1 MKPFAEAATA
11 FCLNKGLAVTLV
23 WFRSLAFTALVIIAA
38 AWLYRYLSPAF
49 AFALLGGALVVAVLY
64 QASFVSQLTAWANLP
79 RNRPLPIGW
88 GIWTP
93 LIERLNR
100 FSRQQQASLS
110 ELSSELERIHA
121 AVDRLPDG
129 LVLLDRYDHVSW
141 SNQAAQSLHGIFGT
155 QRPVHH
161 FIRQP
166 EFAEMLQRRGGGPQT
181 QLLQLNTQPGRTFE
195 LQLHE
200 TDAEHR
206 LLITR
211 DITDQAKLDAVRS
224 DFVAN
229 VSHEIRTPATVI
241 AGFAETLLSLELDE
255 KSHREYLSAI
265 LRQSETMG
273 RLVGDLLLLSSLER
287 ATDRMEE
294 SPVELQPLLESLIY
308 EARALSAGCH
318 KISLEFD
325 GPARLLAAPAEIESA
340 LRNLITNAVRYTPD
354 GGSITVSWRA
364 RDDEGWLAVRDT
376 GIGIAAEHM
385 PRITER
391 FYRVDRSRSR
401 DTGGTGLGLA
411 IVKRIA
417 NRHHASLRID
427 SEPGRAAPS
436 RCAFQRVGW
445 WQTHPSTLRRRQ
457 VCRRKTLQMP
467 VHVTHRLSNH
477 RQTFEGV
484 GDLHF
489 LRHPHAAVQLN
500 RLLPDVA
507 RSL

>member
-1 MKPFAEAATA
+1 MI
-11 FCLNKGLAVTLV
+11 
-23 WFRSLAFTALVIIAA
+23 WFRSFGFTSLVVIAA
-38 AWLYRYLSPAF
+38 AWLYTYLSPAL
-49 AFALLGGALVVAVLY
+49 ACAVLVLALLIVVGY
-64 QASFVSQLTAWANLP
+64 QGSFVSRLTAWANLP

-100 FSRQQQASLS
+100 FSRQQQASIA

-129 LVLLDRYDHVSW
+129 LVLLDRYDHISW

-166 EFAEMLQRRGGGPQT
+166 EFAEMLQRRGGEPQK
-181 QLLQLNTQPGRTFE
+181 QRLHLATQPGRIFE

-211 DITDQAKLDAVRS
+211 DVTDQAKLDAVRS

-241 AGFAETLLSLELDE
+241 AGFAETLLSLDLEE
-255 KSHREYLSAI
+255 SARREYLSAI

-273 RLVGDLLLLSSLER
+273 RLVGDLLLLASLER
-287 ATDRMEE
+287 AVDRLDE
-294 SPVELQPLLESLIY
+294 SAIELGPLLESLIY
-308 EARALSAGCH
+308 EARALSAGRH
-318 KISLEFD
+318 TIGFEFE
-325 GPARLLAAPAEIESA
+325 GPPRLLGVPSEIESA
-340 LRNLITNAVRYTPD
+340 IRNLLTNAVRYTPD
-354 GGSITVSWRA
+354 GGSITLSWRV

-376 GIGIAAEHM
+376 GIGISTEHL

-417 NRHHASLRID
+417 NRHHASLRVD
-427 SEPGRAAPS
+427 SEPGKGSVFTLRFPARRLLADPIPAPS
-436 RCAFQRVGW
+436 GGE
-445 WQTHPSTLRRRQ
+445 S
-457 VCRRKTLQMP
+457 
-467 VHVTHRLSNH
+467 SS
-477 RQTFEGV
+477 
-484 GDLHF
+484 
-489 LRHPHAAVQLN
+489 
-500 RLLPDVA
+500 VA
-507 RSL
+507 ITDSSPA

>member
-1 MKPFAEAATA
+1 MEAATA
-11 FCLNKGLAVTLV
+11 SCLNEGLAVTLI
-23 WFRSLAFTALVIIAA
+23 WFRSLGFAALIILVA
-38 AWLYRYLSPAF
+38 AWLHRFLSPAF
-49 AFALLGGALVVAVLY
+49 AFALLVLALVVAVLY
-64 QASFVSQLTAWANLP
+64 QASFVSRLTAWANLP

-100 FSRQQQASLS
+100 FSRQQQATVT
-110 ELSSELERIHA
+110 ELGSELERIHA

-141 SNQAAQSLHGIFGT
+141 SNQAAQALHGIFGT

-166 EFAEMLQRRGGGPQT
+166 EFAEMLQRRGGGAQT
-181 QLLQLNTQPGRTFE
+181 QRLQLNTQPGRIFE

-211 DITDQAKLDAVRS
+211 DVTDQAKLDAVRS

-241 AGFAETLLSLELDE
+241 AGFAETLLSLELDD
-255 KSHREYLSAI
+255 KTRREYLSAI

-273 RLVGDLLLLSSLER
+273 RLVGDLLLLASLER
-287 ATDRMEE
+287 AADRLDE
-294 SPVELQPLLESLIY
+294 SAIELQPLLESLVY
-308 EARALSAGCH
+308 EARALSSGRHA
-318 KISLEFD
+318 ISLEFE
-325 GPARLLAAPAEIESA
+325 GPPRLMAVPAEIESA
-340 LRNLITNAVRYTPD
+340 VRNLVTNAVRYTPD
-354 GGSITVSWRA
+354 GGTVTVSWRV

-376 GIGIAAEHM
+376 GIGIATEHL

-427 SEPGRAAPS
+427 SEPGKGSVFTIRFPS
-436 RCAFQRVGW
+436 RRLVADLPAVSADLETPAGEAAIASD
-445 WQTHPSTLRRRQ
+445 PRRAPPE
-457 VCRRKTLQMP
+457 P
-467 VHVTHRLSNH
+467 VS
-477 RQTFEGV
+477 Q
-484 GDLHF
+484 
-489 LRHPHAAVQLN
+489 
-500 RLLPDVA
+500 
-507 RSL
+507 

>member
-1 MKPFAEAATA
+1 LKPFAEAATA

-308 EARALSAGCH
+308 EARALSAGHH

-427 SEPGRAAPS
+427 SEPGRGSTFTLRFPARRMVADPPVDATPAASLSPQNAPDAS
-436 RCAFQRVGW
+436 PR
-445 WQTHPSTLRRRQ
+445 HPSSEQ
-457 VCRRKTLQMP
+457 
-467 VHVTHRLSNH
+467 SSS
-477 RQTFEGV
+477 
-484 GDLHF
+484 
-489 LRHPHAAVQLN
+489 
-500 RLLPDVA
+500 DV
-507 RSL
+507 

>member
-49 AFALLGGALVVAVLY
+49 AFALLGGALVVVVLY

-255 KSHREYLSAI
+255 KSRREYLSAI

-308 EARALSAGCH
+308 EARALSAGRH

-354 GGSITVSWRA
+354 GVSITVSWRA

-391 FYRVDRSRSR
+391 FSRVDRSRSR

-427 SEPGRAAPS
+427 SEPGRGSTFTLRFPARRMVADPPVDATPAASLSPQNAPDAS
-436 RCAFQRVGW
+436 PR
-445 WQTHPSTLRRRQ
+445 HPSSEQ
-457 VCRRKTLQMP
+457 
-467 VHVTHRLSNH
+467 SSS
-477 RQTFEGV
+477 
-484 GDLHF
+484 
-489 LRHPHAAVQLN
+489 
-500 RLLPDVA
+500 DV
-507 RSL
+507 

>member
-1 MKPFAEAATA
+1 MEAVTA
-11 FCLNKGLAVTLV
+11 SCLNEGLAVTLI
-23 WFRSLAFTALVIIAA
+23 WFRSLGFAALIILVA
-38 AWLYRYLSPAF
+38 AWLHRFLSPAF
-49 AFALLGGALVVAVLY
+49 AFALLVLALVVAVLY
-64 QASFVSQLTAWANLP
+64 QASFVSRLTAWANLP

-100 FSRQQQASLS
+100 FSRQQQATVT
-110 ELSSELERIHA
+110 ELGSELERIHA

-166 EFAEMLQRRGGGPQT
+166 EFAEMLQRRGGGAQT
-181 QLLQLNTQPGRTFE
+181 QRLQLNTQPGRIFE

-211 DITDQAKLDAVRS
+211 DVTDQAKLDAVRS

-241 AGFAETLLSLELDE
+241 AGFAETLLSLELDD
-255 KSHREYLSAI
+255 KTRREYLSAI

-273 RLVGDLLLLSSLER
+273 RLVGDLLLLASLER
-287 ATDRMEE
+287 AADRLDE
-294 SPVELQPLLESLIY
+294 SAIELQPLLESLVY
-308 EARALSAGCH
+308 EARALSSGRHA
-318 KISLEFD
+318 ISLEFE
-325 GPARLLAAPAEIESA
+325 GPPRLMAVPAEIESA
-340 LRNLITNAVRYTPD
+340 VRNLVTNAVRYTPD
-354 GGSITVSWRA
+354 GGTVTVSWRV

-376 GIGIAAEHM
+376 GIGISTEHL

-427 SEPGRAAPS
+427 SEPGKGSVFTMRFPARRLVADPPAVSADVEIPAGEAATVNDP
-436 RCAFQRVGW
+436 Q
-445 WQTHPSTLRRRQ
+445 
-457 VCRRKTLQMP
+457 
-467 VHVTHRLSNH
+467 
-477 RQTFEGV
+477 
-484 GDLHF
+484 
-489 LRHPHAAVQLN
+489 
-500 RLLPDVA
+500 
-507 RSL
+507 RSLPEPVNK

>member
-1 MKPFAEAATA
+1 MEAATA
-11 FCLNKGLAVTLV
+11 SCPNNGLAVTLI
-23 WFRSLAFTALVIIAA
+23 WFRSLVFAVLVIGVT
-38 AWLYRYLSPAF
+38 AWLHAYLSPAL
-49 AFALLGGALVVAVLY
+49 AFGLMALALVAVVIY
-64 QASFVSQLTAWANLP
+64 QASFVSRLTAWANLP

-100 FSRQQQASLS
+100 FSRQQQATAT
-110 ELSSELERIHA
+110 ELGSELERIHA

-155 QRPVHH
+155 QRPIHH

-166 EFAEMLQRRGGGPQT
+166 EFAELLQRRGGGPQT
-181 QLLQLNTQPGRTFE
+181 ERLQLGSQPGRIFE

-200 TDAEHR
+200 TDADHR

-211 DITDQAKLDAVRS
+211 DVTDQAKLDAVRS

-255 KSHREYLSAI
+255 RSRREYLSAI

-273 RLVGDLLLLSSLER
+273 RLVGDLLLLASLER
-287 ATDRMEE
+287 AADRLDE
-294 SPVELQPLLESLIY
+294 SAVELRPLLESLTY
-308 EARALSAGCH
+308 EARALSGSRH
-318 KISLEFD
+318 SITLEFD
-325 GPARLLAAPAEIESA
+325 GPPRLLAVPAEIESA
-340 LRNLITNAVRYTPD
+340 IRNLITNAVRYTPE
-354 GGSITVSWRA
+354 GGAIAISWRV

-376 GIGIAAEHM
+376 GIGISAEHL

-427 SEPGRAAPS
+427 SEPGQGSTFTLRFPARRLIADPPVAPPPPAAISAAAPPEPTDDS
-436 RCAFQRVGW
+436 Q
-445 WQTHPSTLRRRQ
+445 
-457 VCRRKTLQMP
+457 
-467 VHVTHRLSNH
+467 LS
-477 RQTFEGV
+477 
-484 GDLHF
+484 
-489 LRHPHAAVQLN
+489 
-500 RLLPDVA
+500 LLDTTEPGSPAPA
-507 RSL
+507 R

>member
-1 MKPFAEAATA
+1 MEAATA
-11 FCLNKGLAVTLV
+11 SCLNEGLAVTLI
-23 WFRSLAFTALVIIAA
+23 WFRSLGFVALIILVA
-38 AWLYRYLSPAF
+38 AWLHRFLSPPF
-49 AFALLGGALVVAVLY
+49 AFVLLVLALVVAVLY
-64 QASFVSQLTAWANLP
+64 QASFVSRLTAWANLP

-100 FSRQQQASLS
+100 LSRQQQATVT
-110 ELSSELERIHA
+110 ELGSELERIHA

-166 EFAEMLQRRGGGPQT
+166 EFAEMLQRRGGGAQT
-181 QLLQLNTQPGRTFE
+181 QRLQLNTQPGRIFE

-211 DITDQAKLDAVRS
+211 DVTDQAKLDAVRS

-241 AGFAETLLSLELDE
+241 AGFAETLLSLELDD
-255 KSHREYLSAI
+255 KTRREYLSAI

-273 RLVGDLLLLSSLER
+273 RLVGDLLLLASLER
-287 ATDRMEE
+287 AADRLDE
-294 SPVELQPLLESLIY
+294 SAIELQPLLESLVY
-308 EARALSAGCH
+308 EARALSSGRHA
-318 KISLEFD
+318 ISLEFE
-325 GPARLLAAPAEIESA
+325 GPPRLMAVPAEIESA
-340 LRNLITNAVRYTPD
+340 VRNLVTNAVRYTPD
-354 GGSITVSWRA
+354 GGTVTVSWRV

-376 GIGIAAEHM
+376 GIGIATEHL

-427 SEPGRAAPS
+427 TEPGRGSVFTIRFPS
-436 RCAFQRVGW
+436 RRLVADPPAVSAEVE
-445 WQTHPSTLRRRQ
+445 TPSGEAATVSDPR
-457 VCRRKTLQMP
+457 CSPPEP
-467 VHVTHRLSNH
+467 VS
-477 RQTFEGV
+477 Q
-484 GDLHF
+484 
-489 LRHPHAAVQLN
+489 
-500 RLLPDVA
+500 
-507 RSL
+507 

>member
-1 MKPFAEAATA
+1 M
-11 FCLNKGLAVTLV
+11 V
-23 WFRSLAFTALVIIAA
+23 WFRSLGFTALVIIVA

-49 AFALLGGALVVAVLY
+49 AFALLVVTLLVAVLY
-64 QASFVSQLTAWANLP
+64 QASFVSRLTAWANLP

-100 FSRQQQASLS
+100 FSRQQQASLG

-181 QLLQLNTQPGRTFE
+181 QRLQLGTQPGRTFE

-211 DITDQAKLDAVRS
+211 DVTDQAKLDAVRS

-241 AGFAETLLSLELDE
+241 AGFAETLLSLDLDE
-255 KSHREYLSAI
+255 KSRREYLSAI

-287 ATDRMEE
+287 ATDPMEE
-294 SPVELQPLLESLIY
+294 STVELQPLLESLIY
-308 EARALSAGCH
+308 EARALSAGRH
-318 KISLEFD
+318 KISLEFE

-354 GGSITVSWRA
+354 GGTVTVSWRT

-376 GIGIAAEHM
+376 GIGISAEHM

-427 SEPGRAAPS
+427 SEPGRGSTFTLRFPARRMVADPPVDATPAANLSPQNAPDANP
-436 RCAFQRVGW
+436 R
-445 WQTHPSTLRRRQ
+445 HPSSER
-457 VCRRKTLQMP
+457 
-467 VHVTHRLSNH
+467 SSS
-477 RQTFEGV
+477 
-484 GDLHF
+484 
-489 LRHPHAAVQLN
+489 
-500 RLLPDVA
+500 DV
-507 RSL
+507 

>member
-1 MKPFAEAATA
+1 MEAATA
-11 FCLNKGLAVTLV
+11 SCLNEGLAVTLI
-23 WFRSLAFTALVIIAA
+23 WFRSLGFAALIILVA
-38 AWLYRYLSPAF
+38 AWLHRFLSPAF
-49 AFALLGGALVVAVLY
+49 AFALLVLALVVAVLY
-64 QASFVSQLTAWANLP
+64 QASFVSRLTAWANLP

-100 FSRQQQASLS
+100 FSRQQQATVT
-110 ELSSELERIHA
+110 ELGSELERIHA

-166 EFAEMLQRRGGGPQT
+166 EFAEMLQRRGGGAQT
-181 QLLQLNTQPGRTFE
+181 QRLQLNTQPGRIFE

-211 DITDQAKLDAVRS
+211 DVTDQAKLDAVRS

-241 AGFAETLLSLELDE
+241 AGFAETLLSLELDD
-255 KSHREYLSAI
+255 KTRREYLSAI

-273 RLVGDLLLLSSLER
+273 RLVGDLLLLASLER
-287 ATDRMEE
+287 AADRLDE
-294 SPVELQPLLESLIY
+294 SAIELQPLLESLVY
-308 EARALSAGCH
+308 EARALSSGRHA
-318 KISLEFD
+318 ISLEFE
-325 GPARLLAAPAEIESA
+325 GPPKLMAVPAEIESA
-340 LRNLITNAVRYTPD
+340 VRNLVTNAVRYTPD
-354 GGSITVSWRA
+354 GGTVTVSWRV

-376 GIGIAAEHM
+376 GIGIATEHL

-427 SEPGRAAPS
+427 SEPGKGSVFTIRFPS
-436 RCAFQRVGW
+436 RRLVADLPAVSADVEAPAGEAAIASD
-445 WQTHPSTLRRRQ
+445 PRRAPPE
-457 VCRRKTLQMP
+457 P
-467 VHVTHRLSNH
+467 VS
-477 RQTFEGV
+477 Q
-484 GDLHF
+484 
-489 LRHPHAAVQLN
+489 
-500 RLLPDVA
+500 
-507 RSL
+507 

>member
-1 MKPFAEAATA
+1 MEAATA
-11 FCLNKGLAVTLV
+11 SCLNEGLAVTLI
-23 WFRSLAFTALVIIAA
+23 WFRSLGFVALIILVA
-38 AWLYRYLSPAF
+38 AWLHRFLSPAF
-49 AFALLGGALVVAVLY
+49 AFVLLVLALVVAVLY
-64 QASFVSQLTAWANLP
+64 QASFVSRLTAWANLP

-100 FSRQQQASLS
+100 LSRQQQATVT
-110 ELSSELERIHA
+110 ELGSELERIHA

-166 EFAEMLQRRGGGPQT
+166 EFAEMLQRRGGGAQT
-181 QLLQLNTQPGRTFE
+181 QRLQLNTQPGRIFE

-211 DITDQAKLDAVRS
+211 DVTDQAKLDAVRS

-241 AGFAETLLSLELDE
+241 AGFAETLLSLELDD
-255 KSHREYLSAI
+255 KTRREYLSAV

-273 RLVGDLLLLSSLER
+273 RLVGDLLLLASLER
-287 ATDRMEE
+287 AADRLDE
-294 SPVELQPLLESLIY
+294 SAIELQPLLESLVY
-308 EARALSAGCH
+308 EARALSSGRHA
-318 KISLEFD
+318 ISLEFE
-325 GPARLLAAPAEIESA
+325 GPPRLMAVPAEIESA
-340 LRNLITNAVRYTPD
+340 VRNLVTNAVRYTPD
-354 GGSITVSWRA
+354 GGTVTVSWRV

-376 GIGIAAEHM
+376 GIGIATEHL

-427 SEPGRAAPS
+427 TEPGRGSVFTIRFPS
-436 RCAFQRVGW
+436 RRLVADPPAVSAEVE
-445 WQTHPSTLRRRQ
+445 TPSGEAATVSDPRRSPPE
-457 VCRRKTLQMP
+457 P
-467 VHVTHRLSNH
+467 VS
-477 RQTFEGV
+477 Q
-484 GDLHF
+484 
-489 LRHPHAAVQLN
+489 
-500 RLLPDVA
+500 
-507 RSL
+507 

>member
-1 MKPFAEAATA
+1 MEAATA
-11 FCLNKGLAVTLV
+11 SCLNEGLAVTLI
-23 WFRSLAFTALVIIAA
+23 WFRSLGFAALIILVA
-38 AWLYRYLSPAF
+38 AWLHRFLSPAF
-49 AFALLGGALVVAVLY
+49 ALVLLAVALVVAVLY
-64 QASFVSQLTAWANLP
+64 QASFVSRLTAWANLP

-100 FSRQQQASLS
+100 VSRQQQATVT
-110 ELSSELERIHA
+110 ELGSELERIHA

-166 EFAEMLQRRGGGPQT
+166 EFAEMLQRRGGGAQT
-181 QLLQLNTQPGRTFE
+181 QRLQLNTQPGRIFE

-241 AGFAETLLSLELDE
+241 AGFAETLLSLDLDD
-255 KSHREYLSAI
+255 KTRREYLSAI

-273 RLVGDLLLLSSLER
+273 RLVGDLLLLASLER
-287 ATDRMEE
+287 AADRLDE
-294 SPVELQPLLESLIY
+294 SAIELQPLLESLVY
-308 EARALSAGCH
+308 EARALSGGRH
-318 KISLEFD
+318 DISLEFE
-325 GPARLLAAPAEIESA
+325 GPPRLMAVPAEIESA
-340 LRNLITNAVRYTPD
+340 VRNLVTNAVRYTPD
-354 GGSITVSWRA
+354 GGAVAVSWRV

-376 GIGIAAEHM
+376 GIGISTEHL

-427 SEPGRAAPS
+427 SEPGKGS
-436 RCAFQRVGW
+436 VF
-445 WQTHPSTLRRRQ
+445 TLRFPARRLVADPPAVPADVESSAGHAPTVNDPQ
-457 VCRRKTLQMP
+457 LPLAEP
-467 VHVTHRLSNH
+467 VTR
-477 RQTFEGV
+477 
-484 GDLHF
+484 
-489 LRHPHAAVQLN
+489 
-500 RLLPDVA
+500 
-507 RSL
+507 

>member
-1 MKPFAEAATA
+1 MEAATA
-11 FCLNKGLAVTLV
+11 SCLNEGLAVTLV
-23 WFRSLAFTALVIIAA
+23 WFRSLGFAALIILVA
-38 AWLYRYLSPAF
+38 AWLHRFLSPAF
-49 AFALLGGALVVAVLY
+49 ALVLLAVALVVAVLY
-64 QASFVSQLTAWANLP
+64 QASFVSRLTAWANLP

-100 FSRQQQASLS
+100 VSRQQQATVT
-110 ELSSELERIHA
+110 ELGSELERIHA

-166 EFAEMLQRRGGGPQT
+166 EFAEMLQQRGGGAQT
-181 QLLQLNTQPGRTFE
+181 QRLQLNTQPGRIFE

-241 AGFAETLLSLELDE
+241 AGFAETLLSLDLDD
-255 KSHREYLSAI
+255 KTRREYLSAI

-273 RLVGDLLLLSSLER
+273 RLVGDLLLLASLER
-287 ATDRMEE
+287 AADRLDE
-294 SPVELQPLLESLIY
+294 SAIELQPLLESLVY
-308 EARALSAGCH
+308 EARALSSGRH
-318 KISLEFD
+318 DISLEFE
-325 GPARLLAAPAEIESA
+325 GPPRLMAVPAEIESA
-340 LRNLITNAVRYTPD
+340 VRNLVTNAVRYTPD
-354 GGSITVSWRA
+354 GGAVAVSWRA

-376 GIGIAAEHM
+376 GIGISTEHL

-427 SEPGRAAPS
+427 SEPGKGS
-436 RCAFQRVGW
+436 VF
-445 WQTHPSTLRRRQ
+445 TLRFPARRL
-457 VCRRKTLQMP
+457 VADP
-467 VHVTHRLSNH
+467 PAVPADVESSA
-477 RQTFEGV
+477 
-484 GDLHF
+484 GDA
-489 LRHPHAAVQLN
+489 PTVN
-500 RLLPDVA
+500 DPLLPLAEPVT
-507 RSL
+507 R

>member
-1 MKPFAEAATA
+1 MEAATA
-11 FCLNKGLAVTLV
+11 SCLNKGLAVTLI
-23 WFRSLAFTALVIIAA
+23 WFRSLGFAALIILVA
-38 AWLYRYLSPAF
+38 AWLHRFLSPAF
-49 AFALLGGALVVAVLY
+49 ALVLLAVALVVAVLY
-64 QASFVSQLTAWANLP
+64 QASFVSRLTAWANLP

-100 FSRQQQASLS
+100 VSRQQQATVT
-110 ELSSELERIHA
+110 ELGSELERIHA

-166 EFAEMLQRRGGGPQT
+166 EFAEMLQRRGGGAQT
-181 QLLQLNTQPGRTFE
+181 QRLQLNTQPGRIFE

-241 AGFAETLLSLELDE
+241 AGFAETLLSLDLDD
-255 KSHREYLSAI
+255 KTRREYLSAI

-273 RLVGDLLLLSSLER
+273 RLVGDLLLLASLER
-287 ATDRMEE
+287 AADRLDE
-294 SPVELQPLLESLIY
+294 SAIELQPLLESLVY
-308 EARALSAGCH
+308 EARALSGGRH
-318 KISLEFD
+318 DISLEFE
-325 GPARLLAAPAEIESA
+325 GPPRLMAVPAEIESA
-340 LRNLITNAVRYTPD
+340 VRNLVTNAVRYTPD
-354 GGSITVSWRA
+354 GGAVAVSWRV

-376 GIGIAAEHM
+376 GIGISTEHL

-411 IVKRIA
+411 IVKRV
-417 NRHHASLRID
+417 H
-427 SEPGRAAPS
+427 
-436 RCAFQRVGW
+436 
-445 WQTHPSTLRRRQ
+445 TQ
-457 VCRRKTLQMP
+457 V
-467 VHVTHRLSNH
+467 S
-477 RQTFEGV
+477 G
-484 GDLHF
+484 
-489 LRHPHAAVQLN
+489 A
-500 RLLPDVA
+500 
-507 RSL
+507 

>member
-308 EARALSAGCH
+308 EARALSAGRH

-427 SEPGRAAPS
+427 SEPGRGSTFTLRFPARRMVADPPVDATPAASLSPQNAPDAS
-436 RCAFQRVGW
+436 PR
-445 WQTHPSTLRRRQ
+445 HPSSEQ
-457 VCRRKTLQMP
+457 
-467 VHVTHRLSNH
+467 SSS
-477 RQTFEGV
+477 
-484 GDLHF
+484 
-489 LRHPHAAVQLN
+489 
-500 RLLPDVA
+500 DV
-507 RSL
+507 

>member
-11 FCLNKGLAVTLV
+11 FCLDKGLAVTLV

-308 EARALSAGCH
+308 EARALSAGHH

-427 SEPGRAAPS
+427 SEPGRGSTFTLRFPARRMVADPLVDATPAASLSPQNAPDAS
-436 RCAFQRVGW
+436 PR
-445 WQTHPSTLRRRQ
+445 HPSSEQ
-457 VCRRKTLQMP
+457 
-467 VHVTHRLSNH
+467 SSS
-477 RQTFEGV
+477 
-484 GDLHF
+484 
-489 LRHPHAAVQLN
+489 
-500 RLLPDVA
+500 DV
-507 RSL
+507 

>member
-1 MKPFAEAATA
+1 
-11 FCLNKGLAVTLV
+11 LVLLAV
-23 WFRSLAFTALVIIAA
+23 
-38 AWLYRYLSPAF
+38 
-49 AFALLGGALVVAVLY
+49 ALVVAVLY
-64 QASFVSQLTAWANLP
+64 QASFVSRLTAWANLP

-100 FSRQQQASLS
+100 VSRQQQATVT
-110 ELSSELERIHA
+110 ELGSELERIHA

-166 EFAEMLQRRGGGPQT
+166 EFAEMLQRRGGGAQT
-181 QLLQLNTQPGRTFE
+181 QRLQLNTQPGRIFE

-241 AGFAETLLSLELDE
+241 AGFAETLLSLDLDD
-255 KSHREYLSAI
+255 KTRREYLSAI

-273 RLVGDLLLLSSLER
+273 RLVGDLLLLASLER
-287 ATDRMEE
+287 AADRLDE
-294 SPVELQPLLESLIY
+294 SAIELQPLLESLVY
-308 EARALSAGCH
+308 EARALSSGRH
-318 KISLEFD
+318 DITLEFE
-325 GPARLLAAPAEIESA
+325 GPPRLMAVPAEIESA
-340 LRNLITNAVRYTPD
+340 VRNLVTNAVRYTPD
-354 GGSITVSWRA
+354 GGAVAVSWRA

-376 GIGIAAEHM
+376 GIGISTEHL

-427 SEPGRAAPS
+427 SEPGKGS
-436 RCAFQRVGW
+436 VF
-445 WQTHPSTLRRRQ
+445 TLRFPARRL
-457 VCRRKTLQMP
+457 VADP
-467 VHVTHRLSNH
+467 PAVPADVESSA
-477 RQTFEGV
+477 
-484 GDLHF
+484 GDA
-489 LRHPHAAVQLN
+489 PTVN
-500 RLLPDVA
+500 DPLLPLAEPVT
-507 RSL
+507 R

>member
-1 MKPFAEAATA
+1 VGAATA
-11 FCLNKGLAVTLV
+11 SCLSEGLAVTLI
-23 WFRSLAFTALVIIAA
+23 WSRSLGFAALIILVA
-38 AWLYRYLSPAF
+38 AWLHRFLSPAF
-49 AFALLGGALVVAVLY
+49 AFALLVAALVVAVLY
-64 QASFVSQLTAWANLP
+64 QASFVSRLTAWANLP

-100 FSRQQQASLS
+100 VSRQQQATVA
-110 ELSSELERIHA
+110 ELGSELERIHA

-166 EFAEMLQRRGGGPQT
+166 EFAEMLQGRGGGTQT
-181 QLLQLNTQPGRTFE
+181 QRLQLNTQPGRIFE

-211 DITDQAKLDAVRS
+211 DVTDQAKLDAVRS

-241 AGFAETLLSLELDE
+241 AGFAETLLSLELDD
-255 KSHREYLSAI
+255 KTRREYLSAI

-273 RLVGDLLLLSSLER
+273 RLVGDLLLLASLER
-287 ATDRMEE
+287 AADRLDE
-294 SPVELQPLLESLIY
+294 SAIELQPLLESLVY
-308 EARALSAGCH
+308 EARALSGGRH
-318 KISLEFD
+318 VISLEFE
-325 GPARLLAAPAEIESA
+325 GPPRLMAVPAEIESA
-340 LRNLITNAVRYTPD
+340 IRNLITNAVRYTPD
-354 GGSITVSWRA
+354 GGTITVSWRV

-376 GIGIAAEHM
+376 GIGISTEHL

-427 SEPGRAAPS
+427 SEPGRGSVFTMRFPA
-436 RCAFQRVGW
+436 
-445 WQTHPSTLRRRQ
+445 RR
-457 VCRRKTLQMP
+457 LIADP
-467 VHVTHRLSNH
+467 PALSADGE
-477 RQTFEGV
+477 TSAGEA
-484 GDLHF
+484 
-489 LRHPHAAVQLN
+489 AAVNNPQHP
-500 RLLPDVA
+500 LPEPV
-507 RSL
+507 SK

>member
-1 MKPFAEAATA
+1 VEAATA
-11 FCLNKGLAVTLV
+11 SCLNEGLAVTLV
-23 WFRSLAFTALVIIAA
+23 WFRSLGFAALIILVA
-38 AWLYRYLSPAF
+38 AWLHRFLSPAF
-49 AFALLGGALVVAVLY
+49 ALVLLAVALVVAVLY
-64 QASFVSQLTAWANLP
+64 QASFVSRLTAWANLP

-100 FSRQQQASLS
+100 VSRQQQATVT
-110 ELSSELERIHA
+110 ELGSELERIHA

-166 EFAEMLQRRGGGPQT
+166 EFAEMLQRRGGGAQT
-181 QLLQLNTQPGRTFE
+181 QRLQLNTQPGRIFE

-241 AGFAETLLSLELDE
+241 AGFAETLLSLDLDD
-255 KSHREYLSAI
+255 KTRREYLSAI

-273 RLVGDLLLLSSLER
+273 RLVGDLLLLASLER
-287 ATDRMEE
+287 AADRLDE
-294 SPVELQPLLESLIY
+294 SAIELQPLLESLVY
-308 EARALSAGCH
+308 EARALSSGRH
-318 KISLEFD
+318 DISLEFE
-325 GPARLLAAPAEIESA
+325 GPPRLMAVPAEIESA
-340 LRNLITNAVRYTPD
+340 VRNLVTNAVRYTPD
-354 GGSITVSWRA
+354 GGAVAVSWRA

-376 GIGIAAEHM
+376 GIGISTEHL

-427 SEPGRAAPS
+427 SEPGKGS
-436 RCAFQRVGW
+436 VF
-445 WQTHPSTLRRRQ
+445 TLRFPARRL
-457 VCRRKTLQMP
+457 VADP
-467 VHVTHRLSNH
+467 PAVPADVESSA
-477 RQTFEGV
+477 
-484 GDLHF
+484 GDA
-489 LRHPHAAVQLN
+489 PTVN
-500 RLLPDVA
+500 DPLLPLAEPVT
-507 RSL
+507 R

>member
-1 MKPFAEAATA
+1 MEAATA
-11 FCLNKGLAVTLV
+11 SCLNEGLAVTLV
-23 WFRSLAFTALVIIAA
+23 WFRSLGFAALIILVA
-38 AWLYRYLSPAF
+38 AWLHRFLSPAF
-49 AFALLGGALVVAVLY
+49 ALVLLAVALVVAVLY
-64 QASFVSQLTAWANLP
+64 QASFVSRLTAWANLP

-100 FSRQQQASLS
+100 VSRQQQATVT
-110 ELSSELERIHA
+110 ELGSELERIHA

-166 EFAEMLQRRGGGPQT
+166 EFAEMLQRRGGGAQT
-181 QLLQLNTQPGRTFE
+181 QRLQLNTQPGRIFE

-241 AGFAETLLSLELDE
+241 AGFAETLLSLDLDD
-255 KSHREYLSAI
+255 KTRREYLSAI

-273 RLVGDLLLLSSLER
+273 RLVGDLLLLASLER
-287 ATDRMEE
+287 AADRLDE
-294 SPVELQPLLESLIY
+294 SAIELQPLLESLVY
-308 EARALSAGCH
+308 EARALSSGRH
-318 KISLEFD
+318 DITLEFE
-325 GPARLLAAPAEIESA
+325 GPPRLMAVPAEIESA
-340 LRNLITNAVRYTPD
+340 VRNLVTNAVRYTPD
-354 GGSITVSWRA
+354 GGAVAVSWRA

-376 GIGIAAEHM
+376 GIGISTEHL

-427 SEPGRAAPS
+427 SEPGKGS
-436 RCAFQRVGW
+436 VF
-445 WQTHPSTLRRRQ
+445 TLRFPARRL
-457 VCRRKTLQMP
+457 VADP
-467 VHVTHRLSNH
+467 PAVPADVESSA
-477 RQTFEGV
+477 
-484 GDLHF
+484 GDA
-489 LRHPHAAVQLN
+489 PTVN
-500 RLLPDVA
+500 DPLLPLAEPVT
-507 RSL
+507 R

>member
-308 EARALSAGCH
+308 EARALSAGHH

-427 SEPGRAAPS
+427 SEPGRGSTFTLRFPARRMVADPPVDATPAASLSPQNAPDAS
-436 RCAFQRVGW
+436 PR
-445 WQTHPSTLRRRQ
+445 HPSSEQ
-457 VCRRKTLQMP
+457 
-467 VHVTHRLSNH
+467 SSS
-477 RQTFEGV
+477 
-484 GDLHF
+484 
-489 LRHPHAAVQLN
+489 
-500 RLLPDVA
+500 DV
-507 RSL
+507 

>member
-1 MKPFAEAATA
+1 VEAATA
-11 FCLNKGLAVTLV
+11 SCLNEGLAVTLV
-23 WFRSLAFTALVIIAA
+23 WFRSLGFAALIILVA
-38 AWLYRYLSPAF
+38 AWLHRFLSPAF
-49 AFALLGGALVVAVLY
+49 ALVLLAVALVVAVLY
-64 QASFVSQLTAWANLP
+64 QASFVSRLTAWANLP

-100 FSRQQQASLS
+100 VSRQQQATVT
-110 ELSSELERIHA
+110 ELGSELERIHA

-166 EFAEMLQRRGGGPQT
+166 EFAEMLQRRGGGAQT
-181 QLLQLNTQPGRTFE
+181 QRLQLNTQPGRIFE

-241 AGFAETLLSLELDE
+241 AGFAETLLSLDLDD
-255 KSHREYLSAI
+255 KTRREYLSAI

-273 RLVGDLLLLSSLER
+273 RLVGDLLLLASLER
-287 ATDRMEE
+287 AADRLDE
-294 SPVELQPLLESLIY
+294 SAIELQPLLESLVY
-308 EARALSAGCH
+308 EARALSSGRH
-318 KISLEFD
+318 DITLEFE
-325 GPARLLAAPAEIESA
+325 GPPRLMAVPAEIESA
-340 LRNLITNAVRYTPD
+340 VRNLVTNAVRYTPD
-354 GGSITVSWRA
+354 GGAVAVSWRA

-376 GIGIAAEHM
+376 GIGISTEHL

-427 SEPGRAAPS
+427 SEPGKGS
-436 RCAFQRVGW
+436 VF
-445 WQTHPSTLRRRQ
+445 TLRFPAR
-457 VCRRKTLQMP
+457 
-467 VHVTHRLSNH
+467 
-477 RQTFEGV
+477 
-484 GDLHF
+484 
-489 LRHPHAAVQLN
+489 
-500 RLLPDVA
+500 RLLADALAPATEDGETTVA
-507 RSL
+507 AGP

>member
-1 MKPFAEAATA
+1 MEAVTA
-11 FCLNKGLAVTLV
+11 SCLNEGLAVTLI
-23 WFRSLAFTALVIIAA
+23 WFRSLGFAALITLVA
-38 AWLYRYLSPAF
+38 AWLHRFLSPAF
-49 AFALLGGALVVAVLY
+49 AFALLVLALVVAVLY
-64 QASFVSQLTAWANLP
+64 QASFVSRLTAWANLP

-100 FSRQQQASLS
+100 FSRQQQATVT
-110 ELSSELERIHA
+110 ELGSELERIHA

-166 EFAEMLQRRGGGPQT
+166 EFAEMLQRRGGGAQT
-181 QLLQLNTQPGRTFE
+181 QRLQLNTQPGRIFE

-211 DITDQAKLDAVRS
+211 DVTDQAKLDAVRS

-241 AGFAETLLSLELDE
+241 AGFAETLLSLELDD
-255 KSHREYLSAI
+255 KTRREYLSAI

-273 RLVGDLLLLSSLER
+273 RLVGDLLLLASLER
-287 ATDRMEE
+287 AADRLDE
-294 SPVELQPLLESLIY
+294 SAIELQPLLESLVY
-308 EARALSAGCH
+308 EARALSSGRHA
-318 KISLEFD
+318 ISLEFE
-325 GPARLLAAPAEIESA
+325 GPPRLMAVPAEIESA
-340 LRNLITNAVRYTPD
+340 VRNLVTNAVRYTPD
-354 GGSITVSWRA
+354 GGTVTVSWRV

-376 GIGIAAEHM
+376 GIGISTEHL

-427 SEPGRAAPS
+427 SEPGKGSVFTMRFPARRLVADPPAVSADVEIPAGEAATVNDP
-436 RCAFQRVGW
+436 Q
-445 WQTHPSTLRRRQ
+445 
-457 VCRRKTLQMP
+457 
-467 VHVTHRLSNH
+467 
-477 RQTFEGV
+477 
-484 GDLHF
+484 
-489 LRHPHAAVQLN
+489 
-500 RLLPDVA
+500 
-507 RSL
+507 RSLPEPVNK

>member
-1 MKPFAEAATA
+1 MEAATA
-11 FCLNKGLAVTLV
+11 SCLNEGLAVTLV
-23 WFRSLAFTALVIIAA
+23 WFRSLGFAALIILVA
-38 AWLYRYLSPAF
+38 AWLHRFLSPAF
-49 AFALLGGALVVAVLY
+49 ALVLLAVALVVAVLY
-64 QASFVSQLTAWANLP
+64 QASFVSRLTAWANLP

-100 FSRQQQASLS
+100 VSRQQQATVT
-110 ELSSELERIHA
+110 ELGSELERIHA

-166 EFAEMLQRRGGGPQT
+166 EFAEMLQRRGGGAQT
-181 QLLQLNTQPGRTFE
+181 QRLQLNTQPGRIFE

-241 AGFAETLLSLELDE
+241 AGFAETLLSLDLDD
-255 KSHREYLSAI
+255 KTRREYLSAI

-273 RLVGDLLLLSSLER
+273 RLVGDLLLLASLER
-287 ATDRMEE
+287 AADRLDE
-294 SPVELQPLLESLIY
+294 SAIELQPLLESLVY
-308 EARALSAGCH
+308 EARALSSGRH
-318 KISLEFD
+318 DITLEFE
-325 GPARLLAAPAEIESA
+325 GPPRLMAVPAEIESA
-340 LRNLITNAVRYTPD
+340 VRNLVTNAVRYTPD
-354 GGSITVSWRA
+354 GGAVAVSWRA

-376 GIGIAAEHM
+376 GIGISTEHL

-427 SEPGRAAPS
+427 SEPGKGS
-436 RCAFQRVGW
+436 VF
-445 WQTHPSTLRRRQ
+445 TLRFPARRL
-457 VCRRKTLQMP
+457 VADPPAVPADVESSAGDAPT
-467 VHVTHRLSNH
+467 VTDPQRPLAEPLT
-477 RQTFEGV
+477 R
-484 GDLHF
+484 
-489 LRHPHAAVQLN
+489 
-500 RLLPDVA
+500 
-507 RSL
+507 